1 MQHVYILYL
10 GCRAGN
16 FQIKVFKEL
25 EEASDIFWE
34 LPDNHISKH
43 GYDRENSWYDKF
55 PVF

>member
-10 GCRAGN
+10 GSRAGS

-25 EEASDIFWE
+25 KEASDIFWE

-43 GYDRENSWYDKF
+43 GYDRENSWVEKF